1 MAYQEM
7 NGAGVRALKDE
18 EIEVSLKDL
27 RDKLFLLKNQ
37 SVSEKIEDN
46 SQFGKIRR
54 DVARLMTEQTARQ
67 SV

>member
-1 MAYQEM
+1 MAYKEM

-27 RDKLFLLKNQ
+27 RDKLFVLKNQ

-54 DVARLMTEQTARQ
+54 DVARLMTEQTTRQ